1 MKADFTDLSKQVA
14 LSDVL
19 INTNSLPGSLTS
31 KRITERMVSTMRPGS
46 VIVDLAVDQGFG
58 SDTEKNTTSFS
69 KPSFM
74 SNGVIHFA
82 IENIPALFANTVSV
96 AISNIL
102 TEKLLKVLKGENPL
116 STIQEHK
123 ILLDAI
129 LTYDGNLTNKIVAD
143 ALHLQNKSISSLL
156 K

>member
-1 MKADFTDLSKQVA
+1 
-14 LSDVL
+14 
-19 INTNSLPGSLTS
+19 
-31 KRITERMVSTMRPGS
+31 
-46 VIVDLAVDQGFG
+46 
-58 SDTEKNTTSFS
+58 
-69 KPSFM
+69 
-74 SNGVIHFA
+74 
-82 IENIPALFANTVSV
+82 V